1 MLDAR
6 GDRVFDV
13 RFLELGA
20 DALLNALEEL
30 LVLFALGFQALDDL
44 IVADRVEHLEAQ
56 VLEFPLD
63 AAHAQTVRDG
73 RVNLHRLER
82 LVALLALGQVLEGAR
97 VMQAVGQ
104 LDQDDADILG
114 HGHEHFAQVLK
125 LLLLLGITQHAQAG
139 DAVHQLG
146 DRRAE
151 LVLDLLIAELGVLNA
166 VVQQRGAD
174 RIRVQPHLDHD
185 LGH

>member
-1 MLDAR
+1 
-6 GDRVFDV
+6 
-13 RFLELGA
+13 
-20 DALLNALEEL
+20 
-30 LVLFALGFQALDDL
+30 
-44 IVADRVEHLEAQ
+44 
-56 VLEFPLD
+56 
-63 AAHAQTVRDG
+63 
-73 RVNLHRLER
+73 
-82 LVALLALGQVLEGAR
+82 
-97 VMQAVGQ
+97 MQAVGQ
-104 LDQDDADILG
+104 LDQDNADVLG

-146 DRRAE
+146 DRCAE

-185 LGH
+185 LCDRYRVDDVRLAVFALLSLMRLGGALIGRTNFPDIGLRVLLLHSLEQKIQFVLHTSFPHSDHPAMLCSVARTTEPDISALPS